1 MNVDGDLQSKPVTG
15 ALLFDY
21 LDGLRCWLVS
31 SMMLLEA
38 LFQFI
43 CVVFTAAF
51 MHSARMFH

>member
-43 CVVFTAAF
+43 YAVFKPVFT
-51 MHSARMFH
+51 HSARMFH